1 MASIRFNEVV
11 DNNLIVNDCMTLHKK
26 GTYTYEEA
34 LEEAIIQLANQN
46 KDLFAKLMGANKG
59 NTIWRP

>member
-1 MASIRFNEVV
+1 MPSIKFNEVV
-11 DNNLIVNDCMTLHKK
+11 DNNLVVNECMTLHKR

-34 LEEAIIQLANQN
+34 LEEAIIQLAEQN
-46 KDLFAKLMGANKG
+46 KGLFAKLMSANQG